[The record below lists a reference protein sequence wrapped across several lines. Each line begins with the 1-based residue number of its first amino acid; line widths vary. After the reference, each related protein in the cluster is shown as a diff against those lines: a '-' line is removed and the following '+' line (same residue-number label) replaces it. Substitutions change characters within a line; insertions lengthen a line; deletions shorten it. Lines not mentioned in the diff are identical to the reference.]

1 MLLSV
6 MLCQTYFEP
15 SQTDLHGFIVRDH
28 YDVLN
33 EFHSSMIRWID
44 EGKIK
49 WKETITE
56 GLENAPNAFIGLF
69 KGENLGKMLV
79 KIGTEAAVAV

>member
-1 MLLSV
+1 M
-6 MLCQTYFEP
+6 Q
-15 SQTDLHGFIVRDH
+15 
-28 YDVLN
+28 N
-33 EFHSSMIRWID
+33 EFHSSMIKWIN

-69 KGENLGKMLV
+69 KGENFGKMLV
-79 KIGTEAAVAV
+79 KIGSEVAVAI

>member
-1 MLLSV
+1 M
-6 MLCQTYFEP
+6 Q
-15 SQTDLHGFIVRDH
+15 
-28 YDVLN
+28 N
-33 EFHSSMIRWID
+33 EFHSSMIKWIN
-44 EGKIK
+44 ERKIK

-69 KGENLGKMLV
+69 NGENFGKMLV

>member
-1 MLLSV
+1 
-6 MLCQTYFEP
+6 
-15 SQTDLHGFIVRDH
+15 
-28 YDVLN
+28 
-33 EFHSSMIRWID
+33 MIRWID